1 MLLVANDD
9 EVGDH
14 KARSA
19 LAMFAPPVCRSSRRN
34 ASRTELILRP
44 DRSVGSDEGG
54 GFRRTARRAER
65 AIRHSE
71 LGERGIKP
79 GSRVAVLRR
88 SEARCFWS
96 PNDDE
101 VGDHKARSAPSELGE
116 RGIKHG

>member
-65 AIRHSE
+65 
-71 LGERGIKP
+71 
-79 GSRVAVLRR
+79 
-88 SEARCFWS
+88 EARCFWS

-116 RGIKHG
+116 RGIKHD